1 MINQI
6 LPGLFLEMELE
17 VIFPVCLV
25 LFNFTE
31 FSKKH
36 TYNFYS

>member
-1 MINQI
+1 MTMLVPSDGIK
-6 LPGLFLEMELE
+6 GH
-17 VIFPVCLV
+17 FPVYLI